1 LNATVQLR
9 ELPLGDALG
18 RLRGDGLALR
28 TGPVVFRARTALAD
42 VGRRIVALYADYPV
56 CDESDLIDFDVAIVR
71 PGGPRHWIKP
81 QVSFEMDG
89 QRPFNP
95 LAGDQGFPLLEWGLN
110 WCVYSG
116 CHQYLVLHAAVVAR
130 EGRALILPAP
140 SGSGKST
147 LCAALAL
154 SGWRLLSDELAL
166 IDGQGRLVPLP
177 RPVSVK
183 NQSIEVLSRHFPALR
198 FGSRVEE
205 TVKGV
210 VAHFAAPTDA
220 VQRAAEPAWPAW
232 VVLPRYAPGAPT
244 TLSPLPRAQGFMSLI
259 ENAFNYDLFGG
270 AGFERLG
277 QVIDR
282 CRCFEFEYSDLGQ
295 ALQVFDALATT
306 ADAPAPEGAAA

>member
-1 LNATVQLR
+1 LSTGTR
-9 ELPLGDALG
+9 LGDIAPPHALAL
-18 RLRGDGLALR
+18 LRGSGGLALR
-28 TGPVVFRARTALAD
+28 TGPVVFRARTPLPD
-42 VGRRIVALYADYPV
+42 VAARILALYADYPV
-56 CDESDLIDFDVAIVR
+56 CGEGDLVDFDVSIVR
-71 PGGPRHWIKP
+71 PRGARHWIKP

-89 QRPFNP
+89 HHPFNP

-110 WCVYSG
+110 WCVYSS

-130 EGRALILPAP
+130 DGRALILPAP

-166 IDGQGRLVPLP
+166 IDSNGRIVPLP

-183 NQSIEVLSRHFPALR
+183 NQSIEVLSRHFPSLR

-210 VAHFAAPTDA
+210 VAHFAAPTEA
-220 VQRAAEPAWPAW
+220 VVRAAEPACPAW
-232 VVLPRYAPGAPT
+232 VVLPRYKPGAAT
-244 TLSPLPRAQGFMSLI
+244 TLTPLTRAQGFMSLI
-259 ENAFNYDLFGG
+259 ENAFNYDLFGA

-277 QVIDR
+277 RVIDS
-282 CRCFEFEYSDLGQ
+282 CSCFEFEYSDLHE
-295 ALQVFDALATT
+295 ALKAFDELSNSEF
-306 ADAPAPEGAAA
+306 PV